1 MNGFFPILQNMS
13 SLVERLRVRSDR
25 KPIYQL
31 DESDDDAD
39 FEQGKPGTT
48 EEKFERIV
56 RIDAVCF
63 LILFCLWNPLIS
75 FFFFLVRYIKFF
87 LHLLMLS
94 FWTQRVKT
102 CMSNWLIKYFQ
113 FFCVNYLPF
122 SKLRHSF
129 KSWVGNYI
137 GYCIWIVLDDGP
149 HEIKHLHG
157 SYLGFEFIWNACFSP
172 MLKA

>member
-1 MNGFFPILQNMS
+1 MS

-63 LILFCLWNPLIS
+63 LILFVFEI
-75 FFFFLVRYIKFF
+75 
-87 LHLLMLS
+87 LL
-94 FWTQRVKT
+94 
-102 CMSNWLIKYFQ
+102 
-113 FFCVNYLPF
+113 
-122 SKLRHSF
+122 
-129 KSWVGNYI
+129 
-137 GYCIWIVLDDGP
+137 
-149 HEIKHLHG
+149 
-157 SYLGFEFIWNACFSP
+157 
-172 MLKA
+172 